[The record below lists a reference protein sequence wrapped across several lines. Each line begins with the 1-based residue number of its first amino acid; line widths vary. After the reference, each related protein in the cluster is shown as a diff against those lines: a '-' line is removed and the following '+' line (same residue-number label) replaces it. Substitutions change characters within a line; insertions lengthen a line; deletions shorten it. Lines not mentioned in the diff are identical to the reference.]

1 MFKKTYGFYQLVHFV
16 FLIQDYQ
23 IWLTVFSLCC
33 DDNRGCGNDIWILAH
48 SKSKQTKVNLKTKKK
63 NWLKNQ
69 KMSFGPQLPA
79 HLHKPREESDS
90 ESDDDQSYGPR
101 LPSVPCRGPKPAQ
114 NSG

>member
-1 MFKKTYGFYQLVHFV
+1 M
-16 FLIQDYQ
+16 
-23 IWLTVFSLCC
+23 FSLCC
-33 DDNRGCGNDIWILAH
+33 DDKRGCDIAIWILAH

-101 LPSVPCRGPKPAQ
+101 LPSVPCRGPKTVQ